1 LNKYYAGFGYTP
13 LLSLYKSLSTVEK
26 SGNFGKHGFSFAYFA
41 FSDRTKQHIFS
52 TKNTAT
58 VCAQAK
64 FSVGLKKGY
73 FFQGIP
79 RGTEGWDNLYDNLM
93 STSDVIKVKQIN
105 VHTK

>member
-1 LNKYYAGFGYTP
+1 MQYLVTP

-52 TKNTAT
+52 TQNTAT

-73 FFQGIP
+73 FFQGIL
-79 RGTEGWDNLYDNLM
+79 RGKEGWGNEYENLM
-93 STSDVIKVKQIN
+93 STSDVMRMKEIN
-105 VHTK
+105 VQTK

>member
-1 LNKYYAGFGYTP
+1 MQDLVTL

-41 FSDRTKQHIFS
+41 FSDRTKQQIFP

-64 FSVGLKKGY
+64 FSVGLKKRILFSGNSAWERRLG
-73 FFQGIP
+73 Q
-79 RGTEGWDNLYDNLM
+79 
-93 STSDVIKVKQIN
+93 
-105 VHTK
+105 